1 MTRPPRTLQLVIVCV
16 GLAIYFAL
24 YFATQLPS
32 LAGLG
37 VDGGVPRRG
46 SFVLQTLLLSDQ
58 VVRSWFGAPPGFS
71 LLDRL
76 PVLLIAAVILAAA
89 ASVGSLVIGSLH
101 ADRGLSRLETT
112 VLAIAVGFVG
122 LSNYVLLIGLIGQLR
137 HVWLFTVPGTL
148 VLIVAG
154 GRIGLRR
161 RRATASGTATAT
173 ITREPVP
180 PWFGRR
186 WLWLAAP
193 FVLVTLLGGLLPPV
207 DFDVREYHLEVPK
220 EFFAAGQIGF
230 LPHNV
235 YGNMPL
241 GAEMLALLGMIL
253 SGDWWTGALVGK
265 VLIAMFLPL
274 TGLAL
279 LAAGQ
284 RLFSLPAGMIAAVLY
299 VSIPWMVRVSSL
311 GLVEGVYGFYLFL
324 AIYTMILWTRSDGP
338 DIAHPPFRHVP
349 DDGTDQPR
357 DAHETTPHGVTL
369 LRILEVGF
377 RCTWPFAPRTSAFSR
392 SEKPRI
398 CQPCSVRILNGVT
411 HGGKSL
417 SATPTL
423 LLSGLMA
430 GGAMSCKYPAALFVF
445 LPLAAWALFA
455 RRRFHWQAL
464 ALFTFAA
471 LLGSGLWFAKNLA
484 LTGNPV
490 YPLAYN
496 VFGGEGWSAEKDGKW
511 RAAHD
516 PEDFSAGAAVGRL
529 ADVAVR
535 SQWLSPLVM
544 PFAIL
549 ALWVTCQ
556 RRIVLW
562 LWLYFLYV
570 IVTWW
575 LLTHRIDRFWI
586 PALPIVALLAGLGA
600 TWTSAALWRRILVP
614 LLVLGLGVCF
624 LLDTSGPGGYNR
636 YFVSYQRLRSD
647 TERVDPWHV
656 YLSAHV
662 PAGHVALLVGDAQ
675 AFDLAV
681 PVIYNT
687 VFDDCIFEQAA
698 NGRSPEQV
706 HRWFVDH
713 RVSHIYVHW
722 GEIARY
728 RGPGNYGFTDFVQP
742 QRFQTLV
749 QHGVLAP
756 PAPAIKG
763 HPGQVYRVLPEA
775 SRTAPW
781 TTTSSPSAA
790 GTIAY
795 ASTRG
800 GKM

>member
-16 GLAIYFAL
+16 GLAIYFAFF
-24 YFATQLPS
+24 FAARLPS

-46 SFVLQTLLLSDQ
+46 TFVLQTLLLSDQ
-58 VVRSWFGAPPGFS
+58 VVRSWFGDPLGFS

-89 ASVGSLVIGSLH
+89 ASVGFLVIGSLR

-112 VLAIAVGFVG
+112 LLAIAVGFVG

-137 HVWLFTVPGTL
+137 HAWLFTVPGTL

-154 GRIGLRR
+154 GRIVLRH
-161 RRATASGTATAT
+161 RRATASGSVTAT
-173 ITREPVP
+173 ITSPPAP

-230 LPHNV
+230 LPHNA

-324 AIYTMILWTRSDGP
+324 TIYTMILWTRSDRP
-338 DIAHPPFRHVP
+338 NRAHPPFRHVP

-357 DAHETTPHGVTL
+357 DAHWTTL
-369 LRILEVGF
+369 
-377 RCTWPFAPRTSAFSR
+377 
-392 SEKPRI
+392 SE
-398 CQPCSVRILNGVT
+398 
-411 HGGKSL
+411 GKSPG
-417 SATPTL
+417 ATPTL

-464 ALFTFAA
+464 ALLTFAA

-496 VFGGEGWSAEKDGKW
+496 IFGGEGWSAEKDGKW

-516 PEDFSAGAAVGRL
+516 PEDFSAGAAARRL

-549 ALWVTCQ
+549 ALLVTRQ

-636 YFVSYQRLRSD
+636 YFVSYQRLRTD

-656 YLSAHV
+656 YLNAHV
-662 PAGHVALLVGDAQ
+662 PSGHVALLVGDAQ

-681 PVIYNT
+681 SVIYNT

-706 HRWFVDH
+706 HRWLVDH

-763 HPGQVYRVLPEA
+763 HPGQVYRVLPELKA
-775 SRTAPW
+775 RE
-781 TTTSSPSAA
+781 
-790 GTIAY
+790 
-795 ASTRG
+795 
-800 GKM
+800 KMT